1 MHMCVE
7 VTSHYITQQGRNG
20 KGKIVYKIND
30 FFKPMLF
37 VVSVVNY
44 TQMAKEVIKRLLNH
58 YASLNV
64 AELPAESNT
73 SFFLVSEMI
82 PEQEEFGGDVKFS
95 FIHCYKHLP

>member
-1 MHMCVE
+1 
-7 VTSHYITQQGRNG
+7 
-20 KGKIVYKIND
+20 
-30 FFKPMLF
+30 MLF

-44 TQMAKEVIKRLLNH
+44 TQMAKEVIKQLLNH

-73 SFFLVSEMI
+73 SFSLVSEMI

-95 FIHCYKHLP
+95 FNPLLQTSTMKNALKKKS